1 MPSTQNP
8 NEAESKSYKENLST
22 TYRRM
27 RRERPVAYDN
37 LLGVSLAAPVRLQLW
52 LDYNRTMINERSN
65 PQCVHWTTVRGWGE
79 WSRVGCRTEL
89 DDNWFDRSDYS
100 PITVNCTCHY
110 LGTFAILV
118 DIVDLEYV
126 PEPSLLEDVS
136 SYSCFA
142 ISLPL
147 LFGTYLTLALI
158 RGLQTNSNTIRKHL
172 VLCVFLAEL
181 LYFLALKARRPMV
194 ANEFYCKV
202 CAISLHYLWLA
213 AFSWMLVDAIH
224 LYRMLTEMR
233 DINHG
238 PMRFY
243 YSIGYALPSLIVG
256 LSVGVRAHQY
266 GNYYFCWVSLYESVV
281 WSLVGPICI
290 LVGINF
296 IVLISSIRAAFTLQ
310 DHVLGF
316 GNLRTLLWVSVVSLP
331 LLGAT
336 WTLALLD
343 ASERHPLLTPML
355 SVAVLVHAGFSLA
368 GYCFANN
375 RVRQNLFRSI
385 MRCIGKKAPLLDT
398 GSAIG
403 APIFSFQVFSHGFQI
418 RSCYT

>member
-403 APIFSFQVFSHGFQI
+403 APTFCTGLSFKFGHE
-418 RSCYT
+418 